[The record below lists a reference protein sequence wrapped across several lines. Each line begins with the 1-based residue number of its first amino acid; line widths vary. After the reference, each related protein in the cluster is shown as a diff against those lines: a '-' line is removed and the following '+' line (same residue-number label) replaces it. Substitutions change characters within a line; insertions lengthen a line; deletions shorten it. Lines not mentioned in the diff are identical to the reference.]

1 VKFTDSTILAVMHAN
16 TNHNIYWLLD
26 LPKTI
31 NGLDIS
37 LLHLIVG
44 YYRLKK
50 DGQRKFTTL
59 LPETKDEFHLAIDYE
74 QSFINFSNFKEEINI
89 QLNNLQ
95 EWEGQS
101 KNSTKN
107 FVLADEDDPDY
118 RYLEMKK
125 ESDNMFEL
133 TVQHPL
139 SPLQAMAIAMTR
151 FDAQLN

>member
-1 VKFTDSTILAVMHAN
+1 MHAN

>member
-1 VKFTDSTILAVMHAN
+1 MHAN

-26 LPKTI
+26 LPKSI

-50 DGQRKFTTL
+50 DAHRKFSTL

-74 QSFINFSNFKEEINI
+74 QSFINFANFKEEINI

-95 EWEGQS
+95 NWEG
-101 KNSTKN
+101 
-107 FVLADEDDPDY
+107 
-118 RYLEMKK
+118 
-125 ESDNMFEL
+125 
-133 TVQHPL
+133 
-139 SPLQAMAIAMTR
+139 
-151 FDAQLN
+151 